1 MTKKI
6 LSNQLAAPAYGEFEI
21 IEESIYKKS
30 QSIVYR
36 EFFLM
41 YFKAKGKFSFRII
54 IEKDAVLSQST
65 AIIYVL
71 DGFEWKIIYSIPSQ
85 LMSTE
90 YKIFYSTDEVVVKEK
105 YQAVRQGFVKDIVC
119 LKKRMKEILQYD

>member
-6 LSNQLAAPAYGEFEI
+6 LNREFEI

-41 YFKAKGKFSFRII
+41 NLKDKGRFSFRII

-90 YKIFYSTDEVVVKEK
+90 YKIFYSTDEVVVKDK
-105 YQAVRQGFVKDIVC
+105 YEIIKQGFVKDIVL
-119 LKKRMKEILQYD
+119 LKKRMKEVLQYD

>member
-6 LSNQLAAPAYGEFEI
+6 LNGEFEI
-21 IEESIYKKS
+21 IEEGIYKKS

-41 YFKAKGKFSFRII
+41 NLKGKGKFSFKII
-54 IEKDAVLSQST
+54 IEKDSVSSQSL
-65 AIIYVL
+65 ANIYIL
-71 DGFEWKIIYSIPSQ
+71 DGFEWKTVYSIPYP

-90 YKIFYSTDEVVVKEK
+90 FKIFYSTNEVVVKDE
-105 YQAVRQGFVKDIVC
+105 YEIVRQGFVNDIVR
-119 LKKRMKEILQYD
+119 LKKRMKEVLQYD